1 MNSKQTAMINQ
12 FKALSDAYPN
22 ESSVKVTDID
32 GLKDVVVQLVAEGAG
47 KFPSHTSATFV
58 LGARGGIK
66 HADFRYSPM
75 FSDAETL
82 SGEAAVK
89 KIRHADI
96 YIFSKY

>member
-1 MNSKQTAMINQ
+1 MNAKQTAMIDQ
-12 FKALSDAYPN
+12 FKALSDACPN
-22 ESSVKVTDID
+22 ESSVKVSEIE
-32 GLKDVVVQLVAEGAG
+32 GFKDVVVQLVADGAG

-66 HADFRYSPM
+66 HANFRYSPM
-75 FSDAETL
+75 FSDAEEL
-82 SGEAAVK
+82 KGKAAIN